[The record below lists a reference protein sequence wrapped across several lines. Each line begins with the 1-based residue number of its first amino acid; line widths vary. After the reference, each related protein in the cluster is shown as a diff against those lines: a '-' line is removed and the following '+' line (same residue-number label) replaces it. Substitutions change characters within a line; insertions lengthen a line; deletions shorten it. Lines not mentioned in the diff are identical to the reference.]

1 MRQER
6 QRDTEIETEKEGEI
20 QADRDRQRQI
30 VTEDTD
36 ARTEIEERHT
46 DREGTWQIVKHTGR
60 HRDKQP
66 AVQGRL
72 TD

>member
-6 QRDTEIETEKEGEI
+6 HRYTEIETEREGEI

-46 DREGTWQIVKHTGR
+46 DRES
-60 HRDKQP
+60 
-66 AVQGRL
+66 
-72 TD
+72 